1 VELTSSV
8 IILLYFTRGGDG
20 GHGDLMTTA
29 ERARWRVGV
38 QPASQPR
45 KKRTKAAR
53 EGGAL
58 CRGLCDMPTSP
69 RAQQRQQGRSMGRRG
84 RVSIVLCTVDRFP
97 SLQYSPPSLKHALQ
111 MQTAIQRGAF
121 ITVIGLGLCT
131 DLSYVLINQNRDVFP
146 LNFLA
151 RLFRLGDL
159 YLSFSMGIYFR

>member
-1 VELTSSV
+1 M
-8 IILLYFTRGGDG
+8 
-20 GHGDLMTTA
+20 HG
-29 ERARWRVGV
+29 
-38 QPASQPR
+38 
-45 KKRTKAAR
+45 
-53 EGGAL
+53 
-58 CRGLCDMPTSP
+58 
-69 RAQQRQQGRSMGRRG
+69 
-84 RVSIVLCTVDRFP
+84 RFP